1 MGVCIGYS
9 HDNALGEGK
18 NILTEF
24 KVMKIYI
31 SCGTELQIH
40 VTAFIHW
47 LTKCNKCELYVI
59 YLGTFIISNVLL
71 SFQGC

>member
-1 MGVCIGYS
+1 MGEIRFNPIVSFFSIALIWIFVGVCIGYS

-40 VTAFIHW
+40 VTAFIH
-47 LTKCNKCELYVI
+47 
-59 YLGTFIISNVLL
+59 
-71 SFQGC
+71 